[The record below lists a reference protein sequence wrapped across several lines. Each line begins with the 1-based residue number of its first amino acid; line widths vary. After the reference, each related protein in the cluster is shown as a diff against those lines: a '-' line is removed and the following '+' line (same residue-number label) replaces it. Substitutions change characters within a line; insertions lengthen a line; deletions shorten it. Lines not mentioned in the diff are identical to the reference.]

1 MTLII
6 REPTLNDEK
15 TLELIFLI
23 TRRKTFTS
31 QSPETFQLSD
41 YAESTAGEE
50 IWVAEID
57 GIVVGFVSMWVQ
69 DDFIHNLFV
78 HPDWH
83 GMGIGTALLKKAESR
98 LKYPME
104 LKVKLENLKACK
116 FYQKHGWIEVDISQN
131 PKEPFFSYRKDSCN
145 RLPG

>member
-1 MTLII
+1 MENMTLII
-6 REPTLNDEK
+6 REPTLNDEQ

-31 QSPETFQLSD
+31 QPPESFQLSD
-41 YAESTAGEE
+41 YAESVAGEE
-50 IWVAEID
+50 MWVAEKN
-57 GIVVGFVSMWVQ
+57 GVVVGFVSMWIK

-83 GMGIGTALLKKAESR
+83 GLGIGSALLKKAESR

-104 LKVKLENLKACK
+104 LKVKLENLIACK
-116 FYQKHGWIEVDISQN
+116 FYQKHGWIEVDVSHN
-131 PKEPFFSYRKDSCN
+131 PKEPFFSYRKDAPSS
-145 RLPG
+145 